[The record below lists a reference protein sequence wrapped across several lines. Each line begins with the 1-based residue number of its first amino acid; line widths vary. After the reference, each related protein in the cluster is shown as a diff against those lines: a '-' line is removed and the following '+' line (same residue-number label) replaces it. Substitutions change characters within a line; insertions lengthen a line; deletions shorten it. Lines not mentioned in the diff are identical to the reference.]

1 MKLASLEKIWVV
13 FCNNRSRSGTFERG
27 TSMNI
32 QHKHFGKP
40 LYRIYC
46 RGVVL
51 NEIWYPYGGSKNY
64 DTLEQAQAA
73 FEEIKKEIK
82 EDNKAGLDPWPIE
95 RYKIVKIQQEF
106 VDALTES

>member
-1 MKLASLEKIWVV
+1 
-13 FCNNRSRSGTFERG
+13 
-27 TSMNI
+27 MNI

-46 RGVVL
+46 RGAVL

-64 DTLEQAQAA
+64 DTLEQARAA

-82 EDNKAGLDPWPIE
+82 EDNKAGLVPWPIE